1 MTMLHRSNKTIG
13 SSLSV
18 LTLGILIPIFLWM
31 GMPAAVLA
39 DNASLSIVP
48 AAGVYPIGEP
58 FTIEVHIDT
67 GGAIIGTTDATISY
81 DPEDVS
87 YVSVSGER
95 SVFSRISADSTSS
108 YGKVSVSGFIERG
121 QEGFR
126 GNNGLVAQLTFVPLR
141 NVATQFHFASGSATP
156 PITLGASVADLA
168 NILSGLHV
176 ANYTFIPKESVV
188 AGVPFASAQET
199 FEITPLPI
207 PDTEWFGTT
216 SVKLSWTLPSGA
228 TEMRTLVS
236 EKKDATPTKVYPT
249 LLNSATLSSIPE
261 GKNYFLLQFKI
272 KDSWGSVITYPLN
285 VDVSPP
291 SFVLIREAERE
302 DAADPRVGFVIDSSD
317 IFSGIGKYEVS
328 IDGEA
333 TQIWERPE
341 NGIYNPTGLT
351 PGEHILTVKAYDLVG
366 NSTSTD
372 LLFLVKS
379 LESPILKN
387 ESVPE
392 RVLTGDTITIQG
404 VSYPDAEVTVYIS
417 HNEDEATEKI
427 TSTDAEGN
435 FTVIITDA
443 AKAGKYTLWFTVTD
457 KRGAKSPNSVKRSIE
472 VTQPSIILFGTTAVT
487 YLSIL
492 VPLIGLILLLVLTL
506 WLGYSWLRGYRHRVQ
521 KETGDAYHVARDEF
535 KKLRKE
541 LTNQI
546 GMLEKANQSRELT
559 REEMRIFDD
568 LSKRL
573 NKIERHI
580 TDEIEDIETVQCK
593 EEPVLRMRTVE
604 GSFETYRN
612 KIKGESVGE
621 GTHTV
626 RL

>member
-1 MTMLHRSNKTIG
+1 MVNKIEFKV
-13 SSLSV
+13 V
-18 LTLGILIPIFLWM
+18 LNALGILALFLWI
-31 GMPAAVLA
+31 GLPAVLLA

-48 AAGVYPIGEP
+48 ATHVYPVSEP
-58 FTIEVHIDT
+58 FTIEVRVDT
-67 GGAIIGTTDATISY
+67 GGAIIGTTDATIAY
-81 DPEDVS
+81 DPQDVS
-87 YVSVSGER
+87 YVSVSGEG
-95 SVFSRISADSTSS
+95 SVFSRISADSDSN
-108 YGKVSVSGFIERG
+108 YGKVSISGFIERG
-121 QEGFR
+121 KEGFN
-126 GNNGLVAQLTFVPLR
+126 GSNGLVARLTFVPLR
-141 NVATQFHFASGSATP
+141 NVETQFHFASGSATP
-156 PITLGASVADLA
+156 PIALGASVADLA

-176 ANYTFIPKESVV
+176 ANYTFIPKESAV

-207 PDTEWFGTT
+207 PYTEWFGTT
-216 SVKLSWTLPSGA
+216 SVKLSWTLPDGA

-249 LLNSATLSSIPE
+249 LLNSATLSGIPE

-285 VDVSPP
+285 VDVSAP

-302 DAADPRVGFVIDSSD
+302 DEFDPRVGFVIESSD
-317 IFSGIGKYEVS
+317 TLSGIGKYEIS

-333 TQIWERPE
+333 SQIWERPE
-341 NGIYNPTGLT
+341 NGIYSPTGLT
-351 PGEHILTVKAYDLVG
+351 PGEHILSAKAYDLAG

-404 VSYPDAEVTVYIS
+404 TSYPDAEVTVYIS
-417 HNEDEATEKI
+417 HNEGEATEKV
-427 TSTDAEGN
+427 TPTDAEGN
-435 FTVIITDA
+435 FTATITEA

-472 VTQPSIILFGTTAVT
+472 VTQPSIILFGSTAVT
-487 YLSIL
+487 YLSII
-492 VPLIGLILLLVLTL
+492 VPLIGLILLLMLTL
-506 WLGYSWLRGYRHRVQ
+506 WLGFTWLRGYRHRVR
-521 KETGDAYHVARDEF
+521 KETGDAYHVAREEF

-541 LTNQI
+541 LINQI

-573 NKIERHI
+573 DEIERHI
-580 TDEIEDIETVQCK
+580 TDEIEDIETVDIETVQY
-593 EEPVLRMRTVE
+593 EEDPVLRSHNIN
-604 GSFETYRN
+604 GSFETYR
-612 KIKGESVGE
+612 KKVKGEPVGE

>member
-1 MTMLHRSNKTIG
+1 MKYRLTISNF
-13 SSLSV
+13 SV
-18 LTLGILIPIFLWM
+18 LVLIYLWTGVPAIL
-31 GMPAAVLA
+31 LA
-39 DNASLSIVP
+39 DSASLSIVP
-48 AAGVYPIGEP
+48 ATHVYPIGEP
-58 FTIEVHIDT
+58 FTIEVRVDT
-67 GGAIIGTTDATISY
+67 GGAIIGTTDATIAY
-81 DPEDVS
+81 DPENVS
-87 YVSVSGER
+87 YVSVSGEG
-95 SVFSRISADSTSS
+95 SVFSRISADSDSS
-108 YGKVSVSGFIERG
+108 YGKVSISGFIERG

-126 GNNGLVAQLTFVPLR
+126 GNNGLVAQLTFVPLH

-156 PITLGASVADLA
+156 PIALGASVADLA

-249 LLNSATLSSIPE
+249 LLNSATLFSIPE

-521 KETGDAYHVARDEF
+521 KETGDADHVARDEF

>member
-1 MTMLHRSNKTIG
+1 MQH
-13 SSLSV
+13 
-18 LTLGILIPIFLWM
+18 P
-31 GMPAAVLA
+31 
-39 DNASLSIVP
+39 
-48 AAGVYPIGEP
+48 
-58 FTIEVHIDT
+58 
-67 GGAIIGTTDATISY
+67 
-81 DPEDVS
+81 
-87 YVSVSGER
+87 
-95 SVFSRISADSTSS
+95 
-108 YGKVSVSGFIERG
+108 
-121 QEGFR
+121 
-126 GNNGLVAQLTFVPLR
+126 
-141 NVATQFHFASGSATP
+141 
-156 PITLGASVADLA
+156 
-168 NILSGLHV
+168 
-176 ANYTFIPKESVV
+176 
-188 AGVPFASAQET
+188 
-199 FEITPLPI
+199 
-207 PDTEWFGTT
+207 
-216 SVKLSWTLPSGA
+216 
-228 TEMRTLVS
+228 
-236 EKKDATPTKVYPT
+236 
-249 LLNSATLSSIPE
+249 LLNSATLFSIPE

>member
-1 MTMLHRSNKTIG
+1 MKYRLTISNF
-13 SSLSV
+13 SV
-18 LTLGILIPIFLWM
+18 LVLIYLWTGVPAIL
-31 GMPAAVLA
+31 LA
-39 DNASLSIVP
+39 DSASLSIVP
-48 AAGVYPIGEP
+48 ATHVYPIGEP
-58 FTIEVHIDT
+58 FTIEVRVDT
-67 GGAIIGTTDATISY
+67 GGAIIGTTDATIAY
-81 DPEDVS
+81 DPENVS
-87 YVSVSGER
+87 YVSVSGEG
-95 SVFSRISADSTSS
+95 SVFSRISADSDSS
-108 YGKVSVSGFIERG
+108 YGKVSISGFIERG

-126 GNNGLVAQLTFVPLR
+126 GNNGLVAQLTFVPLH

-156 PITLGASVADLA
+156 PIALGASVADLA

-176 ANYTFIPKESVV
+176 ANYTFIPKESAV

-236 EKKDATPTKVYPT
+236 DKKDVTPTKIYPT
-249 LLNSATLSSIPE
+249 LLNSATLSDIPE

-272 KDSWGSVITYPLN
+272 NGSWGSVITYPLN
-285 VDVSPP
+285 VDVSAP
-291 SFVLIREAERE
+291 SFVLIREADRE
-302 DAADPRVGFVIDSSD
+302 DESDPRVEFVIDSSD
-317 IFSGIGKYEVS
+317 TFSGIEKYEVS

-333 TQIWERPE
+333 AEIWERPE
-341 NGIYNPTGLT
+341 NGIYSPTGLS
-351 PGEHILTVKAYDLVG
+351 PGEHIFTAKAYDFVG

-404 VSYPDAEVTVYIS
+404 TSYPDAEVTVYIS
-417 HNEDEATEKI
+417 HNEDEATEKV
-427 TSTDAEGN
+427 TPTDSEGN
-435 FTVIITDA
+435 FTATITDA

-472 VTQPSIILFGTTAVT
+472 VTQPSIILFGSTAVT
-487 YLSIL
+487 YLSII
-492 VPLIGLILLLVLTL
+492 VPLIGLILLLLLTL
-506 WLGYSWLRGYRHRVQ
+506 WLGYSWLRGYRHRVR

-541 LTNQI
+541 LINQI

-573 NKIERHI
+573 DKIERHI
-580 TDEIEDIETVQCK
+580 TTEIEDIETVQYE
-593 EEPVLRMRTVE
+593 EEPAPRTRTIE

-612 KIKGESVGE
+612 KIKGEPIGRE
-621 GTHTV
+621 EDAHIV

>member
-1 MTMLHRSNKTIG
+1 MKYRLTISNF
-13 SSLSV
+13 SV
-18 LTLGILIPIFLWM
+18 LVLIYLWTGVPAIL
-31 GMPAAVLA
+31 LA
-39 DNASLSIVP
+39 DSASLSIVP
-48 AAGVYPIGEP
+48 ATHVYPIGEP
-58 FTIEVHIDT
+58 FTIEVRVDT
-67 GGAIIGTTDATISY
+67 GGAIIGTTDATIAY
-81 DPEDVS
+81 DPENVS
-87 YVSVSGER
+87 YVSVSGEG
-95 SVFSRISADSTSS
+95 SVFSRISADSDSS
-108 YGKVSVSGFIERG
+108 YGKVSISGFIERG

-126 GNNGLVAQLTFVPLR
+126 GNNGLVAQLTFVPLH

-156 PITLGASVADLA
+156 PIALGASVADLA

-249 LLNSATLSSIPE
+249 LLNSATLFSIPE